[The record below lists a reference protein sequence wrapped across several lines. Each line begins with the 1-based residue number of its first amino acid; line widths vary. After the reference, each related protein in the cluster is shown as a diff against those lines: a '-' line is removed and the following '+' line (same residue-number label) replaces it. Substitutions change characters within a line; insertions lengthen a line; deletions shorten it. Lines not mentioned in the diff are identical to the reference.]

1 MTPVISFIL
10 PAYNVEKY
18 IEACI
23 FSIENQDIP
32 MNQYE
37 VIVVNDGS
45 TDSTLEVVQKLTLL
59 YSNIRVINQLNQ
71 GLSVA
76 RNNGLKEASGNYIWF
91 VDSDDTI
98 SFNCLS
104 SLISVMKT
112 KNLDALA
119 VGPSIAF
126 RQEFIKPF
134 EEAQY
139 VSAVYNGLDFL
150 LHSGL
155 FVVGAWSYIFKKD
168 FWITHNFSFYP
179 KISYED
185 TQLIPYAIA
194 QASRVASLT
203 RFSCY
208 NYIQRAGS
216 IMNSCPTM
224 QKILSQAIIVNTHLQ
239 YAREY
244 SNTGLRDYF
253 ERSASGAFIAGIN
266 KLIQMGASM
275 GFINEFLSAITVR
288 PTLLYGPGFIQ
299 KIYQYL
305 ILYFPR
311 LFIGVARIFK

>member
-1 MTPVISFIL
+1 MGPIISFIL
-10 PAYNVEKY
+10 PAYNVDKY
-18 IEACI
+18 IESCI
-23 FSIENQDIP
+23 LSIETQDLP
-32 MNQYE
+32 MDQYE

-45 TDSTLEVVQKLTLL
+45 TDSTLEVIQKLALL
-59 YSNIRVINQLNQ
+59 YSNIRVINQPNQ

-126 RQEFIKPF
+126 RPEFIKPF

-139 VSAVYNGLDFL
+139 VSSVYNGLNFL
-150 LHSGL
+150 LHSSL
-155 FVVGAWSYIFKKD
+155 FVVGAWSYIFKRD
-168 FWITHNFSFYP
+168 FWITHNFRFYP

-194 QASRVASLT
+194 KTSRVSSLT

-208 NYIQRAGS
+208 NYIQRVGS
-216 IMNSCPTM
+216 IMNSSPTI
-224 QKILSQAIIVNTHLQ
+224 QKVLSLAIIVNTHLQ
-239 YAREY
+239 YAEES
-244 SNTGLRDYF
+244 SNAGLRDF
-253 ERSASGAFIAGIN
+253 FKRSASSAFIDGVN
-266 KLIQMGASM
+266 KLIQMRASL
-275 GFINEFLSAITVR
+275 GVINEFLSAITIR
-288 PTLLYGPGFIQ
+288 PTLLYGPGFVQ
-299 KIYQYL
+299 KIYQFL
-305 ILYFPR
+305 ILHFPR
-311 LFIGVARIFK
+311 LFIRVVSIFK